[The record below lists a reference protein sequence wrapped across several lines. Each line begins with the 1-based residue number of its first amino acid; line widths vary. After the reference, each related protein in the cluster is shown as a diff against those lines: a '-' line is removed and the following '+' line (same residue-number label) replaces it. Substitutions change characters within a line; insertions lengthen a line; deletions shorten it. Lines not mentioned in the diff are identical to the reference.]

1 MRTMPRGPG
10 ADRSGW
16 LLPIALFALLLP
28 TVLGIVV
35 DDGGIW
41 VYDPFDDD
49 DDRLRVA
56 ASARSGPAWTVPA
69 PVAVRRADRSNAR
82 DPVVASWTS
91 RTPTDRAPPR
101 V

>member
-1 MRTMPRGPG
+1 MRTMPRRPG

-16 LLPIALFALLLP
+16 LVPLALFALLLP
-28 TVLGIVV
+28 TALGIAV
-35 DDGGIW
+35 DDGVTALG
-41 VYDPFDDD
+41 DPFDD

-56 ASARSGPAWTVPA
+56 AAVLSGPAWILPA
-69 PVAVRRADRSNAR
+69 PVAVRRADRSDAR